1 MALAGKDVTLSQ
13 VVVGMTV
20 ELTLKGD
27 GGGAPTVSG
36 AVYTVDPVTGTVV
49 LFSAAANG
57 RREARDVRLVPAHAV
72 AGVKV
77 VADASPRDAEA
88 LVQPLPAVDL
98 KLCAKREAEAFEA
111 METAMAQL
119 NPNATPE
126 GQAMFDAL
134 SKTMDCSWVDDSIN
148 VLDQVRVDAPYGV
161 DDCVSLDGN
170 TDSLARIR
178 KVMQGS
184 LKKMAQRQKADK

>member
-1 MALAGKDVTLSQ
+1 MALAGKDVKLSQ

-36 AVYTVDPVTGTVV
+36 AVYTVDPVTQTVV

-57 RREARDVRLVPAHAV
+57 RREARDVRHVPAHAV